1 MPPIYSKEWKTAVVS
16 MQGLMRQ
23 NRTSPCEAAC
33 PAGNNIQKMHSLLA
47 EGRVDD
53 ALLAMYAKNP
63 FPGVTGRVCPHPCEE
78 KCNRCGYDEGLA
90 IHALERYAADHGRT
104 PVLTPLPPTGR
115 RVRDRRRGRPD

>member
-63 FPGVTGRVCPHPCEE
+63 FPGVTGRVCPTPAR
-78 KCNRCGYDEGLA
+78 KNA
-90 IHALERYAADHGRT
+90 TAAGMT
-104 PVLTPLPPTGR
+104 KVWPFMLWNGT
-115 RVRDRRRGRPD
+115 RPIMDVHLY